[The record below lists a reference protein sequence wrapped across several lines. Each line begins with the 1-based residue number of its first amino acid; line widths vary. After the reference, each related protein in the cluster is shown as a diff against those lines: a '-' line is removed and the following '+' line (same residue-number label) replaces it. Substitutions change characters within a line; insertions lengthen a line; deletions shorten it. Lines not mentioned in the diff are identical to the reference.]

1 MNEIAELN
9 VIERRFLNAVKHH
22 LQGWKTKIEND
33 FSFDSYNEEFKNLQS
48 DPVYSKFGFDIPEYV
63 LVRLIG
69 RMSIS
74 IGRRLGEIYDKLP
87 RFVAAARFNVT
98 PQQVA
103 EKFDGLELDIGLRY
117 ALLSREDVN
126 HVTNILRRFGDDAS
140 NAIGVG
146 IEIRYNF
153 NPNDSARLRKDVAL
167 AGYLIEKNLLPVYL
181 IYSAISPRDDAI
193 ARLKRAGWLFLQGNE
208 AGQFTSDLFGTNFLA
223 LLDRDDVRKEIHDEV
238 RGIMRSIFE
247 SDGFSKLELDLVKIS
262 SEHRQ

>member
-1 MNEIAELN
+1 MTQTAKLN
-9 VIERRFLNAVKHH
+9 TIERKFLDAIKHH

-33 FSFDSYNEEFKNLQS
+33 FGLESYANELRDLKS

-74 IGRRLGEIYDKLP
+74 VGRRLGEIYDKLP
-87 RFVAAARFNVT
+87 RFVASARFNVT

-117 ALLSREDVN
+117 SLLNSADKA
-126 HVTNILRRFGDDAS
+126 HVTNIVSGFGDQMGAGS
-140 NAIGVG
+140 GVG

-167 AGYLIEKNLLPVYL
+167 AGYLRAKQLVPVYL
-181 IYSAISPRDDAI
+181 IYSSISPRDDAI
-193 ARLKRAGWLFLQGNE
+193 ARLRRGGWHFLQGND
-208 AGQFTSDLFGTNFLA
+208 AGDFTANLFGTNFLA
-223 LLDRDDVRKEIHDEV
+223 LLDRADVRKEIHDEV
-238 RGIMRSIFE
+238 RAIMQSIFT
-247 SDGFSKLELDLVKIS
+247 SIAFRKLTGLSQPRLPGIDD
-262 SEHRQ
+262 

>member
-1 MNEIAELN
+1 MAKAAQLN
-9 VIERRFLNAVKHH
+9 VIERRFLDAVKHH
-22 LQGWKTKIEND
+22 IQGWKTKIEND
-33 FSFDSYNEEFKNLQS
+33 FGHDSYIAELEGLKS

-74 IGRRLGEIYDKLP
+74 VGRRLGEIYDKLP

-117 ALLSREDVN
+117 SLLGDADIR
-126 HVTNILRRFGDDAS
+126 HVKQVVGRFQGGAAES
-140 NAIGVG
+140 KGIG

-167 AGYLIEKNLLPVYL
+167 AGYLKAKGLAPIYL
-181 IYSAISPRDDAI
+181 IYSSISPRDEAI
-193 ARLKRAGWLFLQGNE
+193 SRLTRGGWFFLQGHAASN
-208 AGQFTSDLFGTNFLA
+208 FTTELFGTDFLA
-223 LLDRDDVRKEIHDEV
+223 LLERNDVREEIHDEV
-238 RGIMRSIFE
+238 RSIMRSIF
-247 SDGFSKLELDLVKIS
+247 S
-262 SEHRQ
+262 STAFGNLALKEI

>member
-1 MNEIAELN
+1 MAKAAQLS
-9 VIERRFLNAVKHH
+9 VIERRFLDAVKHH
-22 LQGWKTKIEND
+22 IQGWKTKIETD
-33 FSFDSYNEEFKNLQS
+33 FGQESYASELRNLKS

-74 IGRRLGEIYDKLP
+74 VGRRLGEIYDKLP

-117 ALLSREDVN
+117 CLLSKADIEHVKQVVSKLNIDALEDGG
-126 HVTNILRRFGDDAS
+126 I
-140 NAIGVG
+140 G

-167 AGYLIEKNLLPVYL
+167 AGHLKEKGLAPIYL
-181 IYSAISPRDDAI
+181 IYSSISPRDEAI
-193 ARLKRAGWLFLQGNE
+193 GRLKRGGWFFLQGN
-208 AGQFTSDLFGTNFLA
+208 AASNFTTELFGTNFLA
-223 LLDRDDVRKEIHDEV
+223 LLEREDVRQEIHDEV
-238 RGIMRSIFE
+238 RAIMQSIFNSAAFRNLLRTE
-247 SDGFSKLELDLVKIS
+247 T
-262 SEHRQ
+262 